1 MRLGVVKQSFFG
13 LPGQY
18 GRRVTKANMG
28 DSLSHLDNLL
38 IPVIASSDRNL
49 VRPYST
55 SEQRVTLC
63 YFLKAMLLVQET
75 MCYVLDTF
83 VPPCFF
89 FFWLLPLGHERHE
102 QLSLVPSL
110 TQRLFFA
117 TPIALIHDSHV
128 GFLKLSCKLAMCYA
142 GGGGGQTLE

>member
-1 MRLGVVKQSFFG
+1 MGVRLGVVKQSFFG

-63 YFLKAMLLVQET
+63 YFLKAMLLVQEK

-89 FFWLLPLGHERHE
+89 FFLALASWSRASRATFTRS
-102 QLSLVPSL
+102 QSYSTSLFCHANSPYS
-110 TQRLFFA
+110 R
-117 TPIALIHDSHV
+117 
-128 GFLKLSCKLAMCYA
+128 
-142 GGGGGQTLE
+142 